1 MLGFY
6 VVGAAKV
13 DLFIAGNSWVVPE
26 LCFPMKTVGFSDFKV
41 SPTRQLT
48 RVQTQKSPF
57 PPTARA
63 NVSCIID
70 DGLWVSHLH
79 AGRD

>member
-13 DLFIAGNSWVVPE
+13 DLFIAGKTWVVPE
-26 LCFPMKTVGFSDFKV
+26 LCVPMRTFGFSDFKV
-41 SPTRQLT
+41 SPTRQLS
-48 RVQTQKSPF
+48 RVQIQKSPF
-57 PPTARA
+57 PPTAHV
-63 NVSCIID
+63 NVSCSV

-79 AGRD
+79 AGND